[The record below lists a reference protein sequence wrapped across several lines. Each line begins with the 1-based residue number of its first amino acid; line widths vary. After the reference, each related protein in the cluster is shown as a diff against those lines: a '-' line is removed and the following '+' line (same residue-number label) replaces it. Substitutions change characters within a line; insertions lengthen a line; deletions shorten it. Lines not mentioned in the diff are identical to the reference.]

1 MHNCCQVKVLY
12 LFKVKTCITIS
23 IDLLWFGNMAK
34 VSLEKSIGWQEQKL
48 ICIRMH
54 FLFTCDLDGSNIAYF
69 IVFSLSGVRLC
80 YMFNLCVKNDLKLSD
95 LTFNFCLNSGMDSK
109 SSLYSKNRN
118 KPLFYLIKN
127 LQLKLRIDCIFMWI
141 KSKHQNWIVK
151 SVNNFAFLKWIFKCI
166 CFLIHSKAV
175 VVNKCCSCN
184 ALRPWGLVNEGVTI
198 DIRFNVLLNFC

>member
-1 MHNCCQVKVLY
+1 MGDKNKN
-12 LFKVKTCITIS
+12 LFAYECIFCS
-23 IDLLWFGNMAK
+23 RG
-34 VSLEKSIGWQEQKL
+34 
-48 ICIRMH
+48 
-54 FLFTCDLDGSNIAYF
+54 DLDGSNIAYF

-95 LTFNFCLNSGMDSK
+95 PTFNFCLNSGMDSK

-141 KSKHQNWIVK
+141 KSKHQHWIVK
-151 SVNNFAFLKWIFKCI
+151 SVNNFAFLKWNFKCI

-175 VVNKCCSCN
+175 VVNKCCACN
-184 ALRPWGLVNEGVTI
+184 VLRPWGLVNEGVTI
-198 DIRFNVLLNFC
+198 DIRFNVLLYFC